1 MNRRVRNEKKFIK
14 TKKRT
19 ETCQF
24 SKNKKKEYILI
35 KRKIKKE
42 TTKFTSFY

>member
-1 MNRRVRNEKKFIK
+1 MNRGLEYEKKFIK
-14 TKKRT
+14 TKKGT

-24 SKNKKKEYILI
+24 SKNQKKGYVSI